1 MLDATPIV
9 FIVDDDSSIRDSLM
23 SLIRSA
29 GLQSEAFGSTREFL
43 ARPRPA
49 APCCLVLDVRLPNL
63 NGLELHA
70 RIASDRHEMPVIFLP
85 KSFDGAELLNA
96 VGTAIERSR
105 ATLAHEAR
113 LRALR
118 ELHSSLTR
126 REIEVLALVVA
137 GRLNKQVGGQLGI
150 SELTVKAHRGQVM
163 RKMQARSFAHLLD
176 MARGLG
182 YHPAIP

>member
-9 FIVDDDSSIRDSLM
+9 FIVDDDSSVRDSLTG
-23 SLIRSA
+23 LIRSA
-29 GLQSEAFGSTREFL
+29 GLQSEAFGSTPELL

-85 KSFDGAELLNA
+85 QSFDGAELLNA
-96 VGTAIERSR
+96 IGTAIERSR

-126 REIEVLALVVA
+126 RESEVLALVAA
-137 GRLNKQVGGQLGI
+137 GRLNKQVGGELGI

-182 YHPAIP
+182 YHP